1 MKARRS
7 FMKNEEK
14 RGLTVP
20 QGNGITV
27 FEKDN
32 SNAMKS
38 VQQVC
43 RQYGITK
50 KTLFYYDKKGILKPS
65 CRAGKQSSKMYDK
78 KTIERLEMIMYYK
91 KAGLLLSEIRVILD
105 GPEGRIEEIMETDIC
120 RLIKQEKELA
130 EKLKRARALAK
141 AMKEKK

>member
-1 MKARRS
+1 ME
-7 FMKNEEK
+7 NDGK
-14 RGLTVP
+14 RGLTGP
-20 QGNGITV
+20 LGNGITV

-32 SNAMKS
+32 SNSMKS

-65 CRAGKQSSKMYDK
+65 CRAGKQSHKMYDR

-91 KAGLLLSEIRVILD
+91 NAGLLLSEIREILD
-105 GPEGRIEEIMETDIC
+105 DPDGRIEEIMETDIK
-120 RLIKQEKELA
+120 RLTKQKKEIEK
-130 EKLKRARALAK
+130 KLKSARILAN
-141 AMKEKK
+141 AMKEKKL

>member
-1 MKARRS
+1 
-7 FMKNEEK
+7 MKNDEK
-14 RGLTVP
+14 RDLTVP

-65 CRAGKQSSKMYDK
+65 CRAGKQSCKMYDN

-105 GPEGRIEEIMETDIC
+105 GPEDRIEEIIETDIC
-120 RLIKQEKELA
+120 RLMKQKKEI
-130 EKLKRARALAK
+130 EEHLKRARVLAE
-141 AMKEKK
+141 AMKEKKL